1 MFNKK
6 IYVLLTIQ
14 FSAILYFNSLKISP
28 SVAQTPPNSALI
40 QATYLSQL
48 EQQVIAEMN
57 KLRTNPK
64 SYIPILENYRQRFQ
78 GNQVRISDNLFLQ
91 TQEGV
96 KAVDEAIA
104 FLETATPAGTLSA
117 SRGMSQGARDH
128 VQDTGPKGT
137 LGHYGS
143 DGSDP
148 SIRINRYGFWHSTAA
163 ENISYGLSTPQDIVM
178 QLIIDDGVPSRGHRK
193 NIFDQAFKVTGVAYG
208 THVTYKTICVITYA
222 GEYREKGIGLT
233 PRNPVSTKN
242 RLYSNQIPTLKPG
255 FSPMARKS

>member
-6 IYVLLTIQ
+6 LSVLLTIP
-14 FSAILYFNSLKISP
+14 FAAIFYFNLLKISP
-28 SVAQTPPNSALI
+28 SVAQTPPNAALV

-78 GNQVRISDNLFLQ
+78 GNHVRISDNLFLQ

-148 SIRINRYGFWHSTAA
+148 STRINRYGSWHKTAG
-163 ENISYGLSTPQDIVM
+163 ENISYGLTTAQDIVM
-178 QLIIDDGVPSRGHRK
+178 QLMIDDGVPTRGHR
-193 NIFDQAFKVTGVAYG
+193 NNFFNQAFKVTGVAYG
-208 THVTYKTICVITYA
+208 THVTYKTMCVITYA
-222 GEYREKGIGLT
+222 GEYTEK
-233 PRNPVSTKN
+233 
-242 RLYSNQIPTLKPG
+242 
-255 FSPMARKS
+255 

>member
-1 MFNKK
+1 MSYSKK
-6 IYVLLTIQ
+6 AVFFTIPLSLLL
-14 FSAILYFNSLKISP
+14 SCKILELSP
-28 SVAQTPPNSALI
+28 SVAQSTPNSELT

-48 EQQVIAEMN
+48 EQEVIAEMN

-64 SYIPILENYRQRFQ
+64 AYIPILENYRQRFQ
-78 GNQVRISDNLFLQ
+78 GNQVRISENFFLQ

-104 FLETATPAGTLSA
+104 FLEKVTPAGTLSA
-117 SRGMSQGARDH
+117 SQGMSLGARDH